1 MNTKEP
7 TLLYL
12 QLTGCLYKQLADIM
26 KNKKGELEN
35 RHLFSFLTRPSS
47 GWYPTSE
54 LPCSKGE
61 VQN

>member
-35 RHLFSFLTRPSS
+35 RHLSVFLPHSAKL
-47 GWYPTSE
+47 WLVPH
-54 LPCSKGE
+54 L
-61 VQN
+61 